1 MKIIKTIAGVI
12 LSCTMILSSSSCS
25 LIQRARD
32 LSFKDSSYESVVS
45 ETDSSSSEA
54 EAESLQADETSSDEK
69 QTPSDITPAMW
80 KVTDKDGMSMTLVGS
95 MHVLKE
101 EDYPFPDKIM
111 KEYNNAD
118 VLAVEC
124 DALSY
129 SEDMKKQMAL
139 LKEMYL
145 NDGTKLKD
153 HISAEAYTCLE
164 ELLKSYGSDVSTLSG
179 MKTWAAANTIDSLA
193 TMYSGLDSDKGFD
206 SYFLGRYK
214 DDGKQLY
221 EVKSVQFQLDMLMDL
236 SDEAYDAIFLC
247 YKNQTK
253 QTQIDSLMKLYKAW
267 RTGDVETLENL
278 MQSDDADGIEL
289 TQKQEQLLED
299 YTNQMYYDRNKNMV
313 KAIEEL
319 LQQKKNVFYVV
330 GAAHYVGEGGIL
342 DLLEKDG
349 YSIERMN
356 Y

>member
-1 MKIIKTIAGVI
+1 MKRITGIAGLI

-25 LIQRARD
+25 LISRVHDSVSKDQSSEVV
-32 LSFKDSSYESVVS
+32 LSEVDSSLS
-45 ETDSSSSEA
+45 ESEA
-54 EAESLQADETSSDEK
+54 TSSQAEKASSDEK
-69 QTPSDITPAMW
+69 QIPSDITPAMW
-80 KVTDKDGMSMTLVGS
+80 KVTDKDGMSMTLVGA
-95 MHVLKE
+95 MHVLKD
-101 EDYPFPDKIM
+101 EDYPLPDKIM
-111 KEYNNAD
+111 QEYNNAD
-118 VLAVEC
+118 ILAVEC

-129 SEDMKKQMAL
+129 SEDIKKQMAL

-145 NDGTKLKD
+145 TDGTKLKD
-153 HISAEAYTCLE
+153 HVSAEAYTCLE
-164 ELLKSYGSDVSTLSG
+164 ELMKSYGSDMSTISG
-179 MKTWAAANTIDSLA
+179 MTTWAAANTIDSLA
-193 TMYSGLDSDKGFD
+193 TLYSGLDSDKGFD

-221 EVKSVQFQLDMLMDL
+221 EVESVQFQLDMLMDL

-267 RTGDVETLENL
+267 RTGDVETLEKL

-319 LQQKKNVFYVV
+319 LQEKKNVFYVV

-349 YSIERMN
+349 YSIERVT